1 MVQLAN
7 FTALDYGILIAYLL
21 VVAVLGVYV
30 GRNQHSTKDYFLGGR
45 KIPWWSI
52 GISVMATQ
60 AGAITFIG
68 TPGWGYEGGLER
80 ITTFINVPLAMAF
93 LIVTIVPFFY
103 RTNVYTAYEYLEKRF
118 DKKTR
123 LLTGSLFLI
132 SRGLATG
139 ITLFAPALVLS
150 VITGW
155 NINFTI
161 ILMAVLSIAYTV
173 FGGISAVIWTD
184 VAQMIVLWFG
194 AIISAIAIYL
204 QIPGGW
210 SEILQVSSDAQLLDA
225 FDFSFDL
232 SVEYSIWAGI
242 FGGFFLHAAYFG
254 VDQSQIQRVLTSKSV
269 RESQYSLIFT
279 GFLLVPQMLL
289 FLFIGVMLYAF
300 YSHTGAPQ
308 YDDINE
314 LFPRFIVNE
323 LPAGISGLIIAGV
336 FAGAMSSLDSALNSL
351 SAVSIQGF
359 YKKYMKKN
367 ASEAHYLSASRWA
380 TILWGIYA
388 MIFAFF
394 AGNLGPLI
402 EVINKIGSYFYGSL
416 LGVFILAIFT
426 RRSNGLGA
434 FTGVIAGMIS
444 VLLVDRLA
452 DISYLYNNLVGA
464 VVAVAVGYFVS
475 FLSGKPDA
483 EQLDQ
488 YTYIWNK
495 EEAKKV
501 LDKRSAEAIEVME
514 QDSKGMKKWPFILI
528 AYFFLLVGLL
538 ILLQIAY

>member
-1 MVQLAN
+1 MSN
-7 FTALDYGILIAYLL
+7 FTGLDYAILVIYLL
-21 VVAVLGVYV
+21 VVAALGVYV
-30 GRNQHSTKDYFLGGR
+30 GRNQHTTKDYFLGGR

-68 TPGWGYEGGLER
+68 TPGWGYEGGLDR

-93 LIVTIVPFFY
+93 LIVTVVPFFY

-123 LLTGSLFLI
+123 LLTGALFLI

-155 NINFTI
+155 NVNLTI
-161 ILMAVLSIAYTV
+161 VLMAILSIAYTV

-184 VAQMIVLWFG
+184 VAQMIVLWLG
-194 AIISAIAIYL
+194 ALISAVAIYL
-204 QIPGGW
+204 QVPGGW

-269 RESQYSLIFT
+269 KESQYSLIFT

-308 YDDINE
+308 YNDINE

-367 ASEAHYLSASRWA
+367 GSEAHYLKASRWA

-388 MIFAFF
+388 MVFAFF

-434 FTGVIAGMIS
+434 FTGVLAGMAS

-464 VVAVAVGYFVS
+464 VVAVAVGYFIS
-475 FLSGKPDA
+475 FLSSKPDA
-483 EQLDQ
+483 EQLDN

-495 EEAKKV
+495 EEAKQV
-501 LDKRSAEAIEVME
+501 LDKRSAEAIEIME
-514 QDSKGMKKWPFILI
+514 QDSKGMKKWPYILI

-538 ILLQIAY
+538 VLLQIYY

>member
-1 MVQLAN
+1 MAN

-269 RESQYSLIFT
+269 KESQYSLIFT

-388 MIFAFF
+388 MVFAFF

-514 QDSKGMKKWPFILI
+514 QDSKGMRKWPFILI

>member
-1 MVQLAN
+1 MAN

-269 RESQYSLIFT
+269 KESQYSLIFT

-323 LPAGISGLIIAGV
+323 LPVGISGLIIAGV

-388 MIFAFF
+388 MVFAFF

>member
-1 MVQLAN
+1 MSN
-7 FTALDYGILIAYLL
+7 FTGLDYGILIVYLIA
-21 VVAVLGVYV
+21 VAFIGVYV
-30 GRNQHSTKDYFLGGR
+30 GRDQHTTKDYFLGGR

-80 ITTFINVPLAMAF
+80 IVTFINVPLAMAF
-93 LIVTIVPFFY
+93 LIATLVPFFY
-103 RTNVYTAYEYLEKRF
+103 RSNVYTAYEYLERRF

-123 LLTGSLFLI
+123 LLTGALFLI

-155 NINFTI
+155 NVNFTI
-161 ILMAVLSIAYTV
+161 VLMAVLAIAYTV

-184 VAQMIVLWFG
+184 VVQMFVLWLG
-194 AIISAIAIYL
+194 AIISAIAIYM

-210 SEILQVSSDAQLLDA
+210 SEILQISSDAQLLDA
-225 FDFSFDL
+225 FDYSFDL
-232 SVEYSIWAGI
+232 NVEYSIWAGI
-242 FGGFFLHAAYFG
+242 IGGFFLHAAYFG

-269 RESQYSLIFT
+269 KESQYSLIFT
-279 GFLLVPQMLL
+279 GFLMVPQMLL

-323 LPAGISGLIIAGV
+323 LPAGVSGLIIAGV

-359 YKKYMKKN
+359 YKKYMKKD
-367 ASEAHYLSASRWA
+367 ASEAHYLKASRWT
-380 TILWGIYA
+380 TILWGVYA

-394 AGNLGPLI
+394 ASNLGPLI

-426 RRSNGLGA
+426 RRANGLGA
-434 FTGVIAGMIS
+434 FTGVIAGMVS
-444 VLLVDRLA
+444 VLLVDRLF
-452 DISYLYNNLVGA
+452 DISFLYNNFVGA
-464 VVAVAVGYFVS
+464 FVAVAAGYLVS
-475 FLSGKPDA
+475 LLSSKPEPEKLA
-483 EQLDQ
+483 N
-488 YTYIWNK
+488 YTFIWK
-495 EEAKKV
+495 TDEIDEV
-501 LDKRSAEAIEVME
+501 LDERAAEAIKVME
-514 QDSKGMKKWPFILI
+514 QENKGMKKWPYILI
-528 AYFFLLVGLL
+528 AYFFVLVGLL
-538 ILLQIAY
+538 ALLQIYY

>member
-1 MVQLAN
+1 MSN
-7 FTALDYGILIAYLL
+7 FTGLDYGILIVYL
-21 VVAVLGVYV
+21 VVVAFIGVFV
-30 GRNQHSTKDYFLGGR
+30 GRNQHTTKDYFLGGR

-80 ITTFINVPLAMAF
+80 IVTFINVPLAMAF
-93 LIVTIVPFFY
+93 LIATLVPFFY
-103 RTNVYTAYEYLEKRF
+103 RSNVYTAYEYLERRF

-123 LLTGSLFLI
+123 LLTGALFLI

-155 NINFTI
+155 NVNFTI
-161 ILMAVLSIAYTV
+161 VLMAVLAIAYTV

-184 VAQMIVLWFG
+184 VVQMFVLWFG
-194 AIISAIAIYL
+194 AIISAVAIYT
-204 QIPGGW
+204 QVPGGW
-210 SEILQVSSDAQLLDA
+210 SEILQISSDAQLLDA
-225 FDFSFDL
+225 FDYSFDL
-232 SVEYSIWAGI
+232 NVEYSIWAGI
-242 FGGFFLHAAYFG
+242 IGGFFLHAAYFG

-279 GFLLVPQMLL
+279 GFLMVPQMLL
-289 FLFIGVMLYAF
+289 FLFIGVMLFAF
-300 YSHTGAPQ
+300 YSHNGAPQ
-308 YDDINE
+308 YNDINE
-314 LFPRFIVNE
+314 LFPRFIVDE
-323 LPAGISGLIIAGV
+323 LPAGLSGLIIAGV

-351 SAVSIQGF
+351 SAVSVQGF

-367 ASEAHYLSASRWA
+367 ASEAHYLTASRWA

-426 RRSNGLGA
+426 RRANGLGA

-444 VLLVDRLA
+444 VLLVDRLF
-452 DISYLYNNLVGA
+452 DISFLYNNFVGA
-464 VVAVAVGYFVS
+464 FVAVAAGYLVS
-475 FLSGKPDA
+475 LLSRKPEPEKLA
-483 EQLDQ
+483 N
-488 YTYIWNK
+488 YTFIWK
-495 EEAKKV
+495 TDDIDEV
-501 LDKRSAEAIEVME
+501 LDERAAEAVKVME
-514 QDSKGMKKWPFILI
+514 QENKGMKKWSYILI
-528 AYFFLLVGLL
+528 AYFFVLVGLL
-538 ILLQIAY
+538 ALLQIYY

>member
-1 MVQLAN
+1 MAN

-123 LLTGSLFLI
+123 FLTGSLFLI

-210 SEILQVSSDAQLLDA
+210 SEILQLSSDAQLLDA

-269 RESQYSLIFT
+269 KESQYSLIFT

-388 MIFAFF
+388 MVFAFF

-475 FLSGKPDA
+475 FLSSKPDA

-501 LDKRSAEAIEVME
+501 LDKRSAEAVEVME

>member
-1 MVQLAN
+1 MSN
-7 FTALDYGILIAYLL
+7 FTGLDYGILIVYL
-21 VVAVLGVYV
+21 VVVAFIGVFV
-30 GRNQHSTKDYFLGGR
+30 GRNQHTTKDYFLGGR

-80 ITTFINVPLAMAF
+80 IVTFINVPLAMAF
-93 LIVTIVPFFY
+93 LIATLVPFFY
-103 RTNVYTAYEYLEKRF
+103 RSNVYTAYEYLERRF

-123 LLTGSLFLI
+123 LLTGALFLI

-155 NINFTI
+155 NVNFTI
-161 ILMAVLSIAYTV
+161 VLMAVLAIAYTV

-184 VAQMIVLWFG
+184 VVQMFVLWFG
-194 AIISAIAIYL
+194 AIISAVAIYT
-204 QIPGGW
+204 QVPGGW
-210 SEILQVSSDAQLLDA
+210 SEILQISSDAQLLDA
-225 FDFSFDL
+225 FDYSFDL
-232 SVEYSIWAGI
+232 NVEYSIWAGI
-242 FGGFFLHAAYFG
+242 IGGFFLHAAYFG

-279 GFLLVPQMLL
+279 GFLMVPQMLL
-289 FLFIGVMLYAF
+289 FLFIGVMLFAF
-300 YSHTGAPQ
+300 YSHNGAPQ
-308 YDDINE
+308 YNDINE
-314 LFPRFIVNE
+314 LFPRFIVDE
-323 LPAGISGLIIAGV
+323 LPAGLSGLIIAGV

-351 SAVSIQGF
+351 SAVSVQGF

-367 ASEAHYLSASRWA
+367 ASEAHYLTASRWA

-426 RRSNGLGA
+426 RRANGLGA
-434 FTGVIAGMIS
+434 FTGVIAGMVS
-444 VLLVDRLA
+444 VLLVDRVF
-452 DISYLYNNLVGA
+452 DISFLYNNFVGA
-464 VVAVAVGYFVS
+464 FVAVAAGYLVS
-475 FLSGKPDA
+475 LLSRKPEPDKLA
-483 EQLDQ
+483 NYTFIWKTDEIDQ
-488 YTYIWNK
+488 
-495 EEAKKV
+495 V
-501 LDKRSAEAIEVME
+501 LDERAAEAVKVME
-514 QDSKGMKKWPFILI
+514 QENKGMKKWSYILI
-528 AYFFLLVGLL
+528 AYFFVLVGLL
-538 ILLQIAY
+538 ALLQIYY

>member
-388 MIFAFF
+388 MVFAFF

-501 LDKRSAEAIEVME
+501 LDKRSAEAIEVIE
-514 QDSKGMKKWPFILI
+514 QDSKGMRKWPFILI

>member
-1 MVQLAN
+1 MAN

-323 LPAGISGLIIAGV
+323 LPTGISGLIIAGV

-475 FLSGKPDA
+475 FLSSKPDA